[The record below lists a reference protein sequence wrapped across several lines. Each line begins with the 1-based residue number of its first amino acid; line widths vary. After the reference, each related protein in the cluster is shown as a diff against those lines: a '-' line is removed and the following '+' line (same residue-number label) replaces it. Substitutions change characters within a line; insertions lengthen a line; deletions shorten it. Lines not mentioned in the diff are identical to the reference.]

1 MVGATYYNKS
11 QYYQSYAGEK
21 FQEPSKYKLEMEK
34 ANEWKINYSIPYFE
48 KVIKIDPTEKA
59 TLKNLKSIY
68 FSIEDT
74 ENENRIKK
82 MLESL

>member
-1 MVGATYYNKS
+1 
-11 QYYQSYAGEK
+11 
-21 FQEPSKYKLEMEK
+21 MEK
-34 ANEWKINYSIPYFE
+34 ANNWKTNFSIPYFE
-48 KVIKIDPTEKA
+48 KVIKIDPKEKA

-82 MLESL
+82 MLDSL